1 MSGQRTNIKNIYYRS
16 WLLQKKPIATISEI
30 HVSYN
35 NIRMIIEESSNRVLR
50 GGSWNNAATNCRVAN
65 RNNNSPE
72 NRNNNNGFRVLLS
85 QLKRRADTH
94 C

>member
-1 MSGQRTNIKNIYYRS
+1 
-16 WLLQKKPIATISEI
+16 
-30 HVSYN
+30 
-35 NIRMIIEESSNRVLR
+35 MIIEESSNRVLR